1 MPTAAGRGGTGADTG
16 TDPGDQEPPR
26 APFAEHGGGALRGLD
41 HFDPTTD
48 DTGRFGRMFCDL
60 PPFLPEQ
67 AALEALARSMFPGPP
82 LPTVAAVGAAGVAGV
97 ALEPGDNPD
106 LASGYTY
113 LGQFVDHDVTFDPL
127 SSLERQNDPE
137 GMRSYRTP
145 RFDLDSLYGSGPAA
159 SPYLYDRSDP
169 VKLLVGRNR
178 GDDEEPDD
186 LPRNHQGRAVV
197 TDPRNDIHVILAQLH
212 LAFIRFHN
220 AVVDHLRAQACP
232 ASDLFAEAQ
241 RLTRWHYQW
250 AVVEDYIRRLVG
262 PEVLDD
268 ILAVNPDTGARTVT
282 LRFYR
287 WEGEPFI
294 PVEFSVAAFRF
305 GHSQVRSRYRLNRA
319 GELLHILVPS
329 LTPDPLEHLGG
340 FRPLPRG
347 FAIEWDLYFPMT
359 DPGSTGST
367 PQLSRRIDTRITGPF
382 VQLPMVVDPQRRS
395 LALLNLLRGR
405 ALGLPSGQAVAE
417 AMGTSLPDREL
428 ELSGETPL
436 WYWLLREA
444 EVLHQ
449 GRRLGPT
456 GGRIVAEV
464 LLGMLAGDPSSFLQ
478 ASPPWSPSLP
488 AEQAGRFTM
497 SDLLR
502 FAQAPPA

>member
-1 MPTAAGRGGTGADTG
+1 MPTAAGRGRTGAQSDAG
-16 TDPGDQEPPR
+16 EQEPPV

-41 HFDPTTD
+41 HFEPSTD
-48 DTGRFGRMFCDL
+48 GTGRFGRMFGDL
-60 PPFLPEQ
+60 PPNLSGQ
-67 AALEALARSMFPGPP
+67 ATLEALALSMFPGPP
-82 LPTVAAVGAAGVAGV
+82 LPLAGSAVAGPGAEV
-97 ALEPGDNPD
+97 ALEPGDNPE

-113 LGQFVDHDVTFDPL
+113 LGQFVDHDITFDPV

-137 GMRSYRTP
+137 GLRSFRTP
-145 RFDLDSLYGSGPAA
+145 RFDLDSLYGSGPVA

-169 VKLLVGRNR
+169 VKLLIGRNR
-178 GDDEEPDD
+178 GEDEEPED

-197 TDPRNDIHVILAQLH
+197 TDPRNDIHVILTQFH

-220 AVVDHLRAQACP
+220 AVVDHLRAQAWP
-232 ASDLFAEAQ
+232 AGDLFTEAQ

-250 AVVEDYIRRLVG
+250 VVVEDYVRRLVG

-268 ILAVNPDTGARTVT
+268 ILAVDPATGARTVT

-287 WEGEPFI
+287 WEDQPFI
-294 PVEFSVAAFRF
+294 PVEFSAAAFRF
-305 GHSQVRSRYRLNRA
+305 GHSQVRSRYVLNRA
-319 GELLHILVPS
+319 GRPLHILVPS
-329 LTPDPLEHLGG
+329 LTADPLEHLGG

-347 FAIEWDLYFPMT
+347 FRIEWDLYFPME
-359 DPGSTGST
+359 GSS
-367 PQLSRRIDTRITGPF
+367 PQPSRRIDTKITGPF
-382 VQLPMVVDPQRRS
+382 VQLPVVVDPQRRS
-395 LALLNLLRGR
+395 LALLNLMRGR

-417 AMGTSLPDREL
+417 AMGTSLPDSEL
-428 ELSGETPL
+428 DLSGETPL

-464 LLGMLAGDPSSFLQ
+464 LLGMLTGDPSSFLQ

-488 AEQAGRFTM
+488 AAQTGTFTM

-502 FAQAPPA
+502 FAQPA